1 MKKTKQ
7 QLINEWAEMTD
18 EEKAVWNGFKGYCQG
33 KTYYQ
38 DSLFIPRKR
47 IYRVIPN

>member
-1 MKKTKQ
+1 MKKTKK
-7 QLINEWAEMTD
+7 QLRREWSEMT
-18 EEKAVWNGFKGYCQG
+18 EFKKAKWNGFKGYCEG